1 MKLISI
7 LDLEY
12 LKWYQRYNFL
22 ADENI
27 RILAEIVDR
36 ERERVEKSP
45 QNNKKKRK

>member
-27 RILAEIVDR
+27 RILAEIVDT
-36 ERERVEKSP
+36 ERELRKVLKII
-45 QNNKKKRK
+45 KKRK